1 MNRGE
6 ARELLMQLLFQ
17 MEIQHDYSE
26 ELKNKWLENI
36 PKTKNQIDYINGIF
50 SKVTENIDTIDTAIN
65 NNSNKWQVSRMPKV
79 DLSILRLAV
88 AEILFEEDIPKE
100 VAINEAVNLAK
111 KYSTEEGGKF
121 INGVLSNF

>member
-6 ARELLMQLLFQ
+6 AREPLMQLLFQ

>member
-65 NNSNKWQVSRMPKV
+65 SNSNKWQVSRMPKV